1 MTIKDA
7 EIIDLATPTGPMRSY
22 IFRPQAP
29 GRYPGIVLYSEIF
42 QVTGPIRRTAAMLAG
57 HGFVVLVPEIY
68 HEYEPAG
75 TVLAYDQTGADRG
88 NALKTTKPLEAYDTD
103 ARAALEYLK
112 SYAPCTGDLGVMGI
126 CIGGHLAFRAAM
138 NPGVRAVVC
147 FYATDIHKR
156 SLGAGMNDNT
166 LDRIPELKAEA
177 LMIYGRQDPHV
188 PAEGRAKVYAALA
201 AAGAN
206 FTWHEFNGAH
216 AFLRDEGLRYDA
228 ELAHLT
234 MGMAVGMLRRT
245 LG

>member
-103 ARAALEYLK
+103 ARAAL
-112 SYAPCTGDLGVMGI
+112 D
-126 CIGGHLAFRAAM
+126 
-138 NPGVRAVVC
+138 
-147 FYATDIHKR
+147 
-156 SLGAGMNDNT
+156 
-166 LDRIPELKAEA
+166 
-177 LMIYGRQDPHV
+177 
-188 PAEGRAKVYAALA
+188 
-201 AAGAN
+201 
-206 FTWHEFNGAH
+206 
-216 AFLRDEGLRYDA
+216 
-228 ELAHLT
+228 
-234 MGMAVGMLRRT
+234 
-245 LG
+245 